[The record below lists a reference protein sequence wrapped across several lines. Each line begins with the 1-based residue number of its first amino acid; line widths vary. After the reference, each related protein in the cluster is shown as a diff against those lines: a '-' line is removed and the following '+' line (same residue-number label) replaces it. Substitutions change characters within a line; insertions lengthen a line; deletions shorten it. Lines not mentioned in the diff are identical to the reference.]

1 MPSKKSKAGGA
12 VLGTTSDEPRK
23 KRVAVDQYMA
33 RNSTHSL
40 SGHTARTLLDEIPMR
55 IPRKGEIVPQPATLP
70 TMMLQTA
77 QNEFYCEVCRATCNS
92 FRTLKEH
99 QGGKVH
105 RKHVLISAIKSHRF
119 LNSMF

>member
-12 VLGTTSDEPRK
+12 VLGTMSDELRK
-23 KRVAVDQYMA
+23 KRVAVDQYM
-33 RNSTHSL
+33 
-40 SGHTARTLLDEIPMR
+40 ARTLLDEIPMR

-77 QNEFYCEVCRATCNS
+77 QNEFYCEVCRATCSS